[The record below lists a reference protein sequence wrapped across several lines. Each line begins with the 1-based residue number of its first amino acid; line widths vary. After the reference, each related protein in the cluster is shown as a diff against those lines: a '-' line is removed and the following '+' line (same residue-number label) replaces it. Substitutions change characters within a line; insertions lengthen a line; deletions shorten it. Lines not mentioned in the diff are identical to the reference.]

1 MPRTQHGQLEP
12 TRHSPPALDVMRI
25 GNAAKVFLPRLRRDA
40 MLRKARLI
48 ETASHIN
55 DWAASRGLRAPR

>member
-1 MPRTQHGQLEP
+1 MKIR
-12 TRHSPPALDVMRI
+12 
-25 GNAAKVFLPRLRRDA
+25 NAAKVFLPRLRRDA